1 MRLRRRRK
9 SWLAPGLRADER
21 IVLRNI
27 DRITNRRRR
36 TLWQWCMSGVS
47 AAEEL
52 WARHVAYREL
62 HRQLDVLR
70 DAFRRKFER
79 DFEEFRGTDAESGLE
94 RLRRDVVADVN
105 DQLGGRPDRGAT

>member
-27 DRITNRRRR
+27 DRIMNRRRR

-47 AAEEL
+47 AAEGL
-52 WARHVAYREL
+52 WARHVAHREL

-70 DAFRRKFER
+70 DAFQRAL
-79 DFEEFRGTDAESGLE
+79 EEPRGTDDDDGLE

-105 DQLGGRPDRGAT
+105 SKLDVQPGRETD